1 MIQKAYKSGFP
12 LIVGL
17 LAFGL
22 FLILSWL
29 FADILWEWEQKMI
42 DYRLRLRG
50 PIPIHP
56 AIVHIDIDDESLQAL
71 GSWPWR
77 RSLHAQL
84 IRALKEAGV
93 KDLALDII
101 FRGEREEEDDT
112 SLSSALKEAGSV
124 YLPVGL
130 ELHPF
135 SGFSL
140 IGDEQKEKRT
150 DLLQHSP
157 FSQVEARGTPEPFYA
172 SRVLSSLPALVQAAR
187 GIGHITATPDPDGLF
202 RRVPLVVSYQGKLFP
217 SLVLAAVIGYL
228 EVQPH
233 NIEIE
238 FGRAI
243 RLKGAHLPDA
253 AAQRDIII
261 PINRR
266 GEMIINYA
274 GLWDETF
281 PHYSA
286 LEILRVKPE
295 EKPTLKRDL
304 NQKFCIISLTASG
317 ITDFGPTPLET
328 SFPLNGIHSNILN
341 TILTGQFLYELD
353 LWQQTFI
360 LFLLMVVVAGLGYL
374 LRPGIYPPLIFML
387 MVGYTFL
394 SYLLFKEK
402 GLLLNIINPWLSSSL
417 VVLFVVTARYRM
429 EEKEHGKLRSAF
441 KLYLSPEILKE
452 ILRSPEALS
461 LSGRRRE
468 LTILFS
474 DIVGFSALS
483 DKLEP
488 EEAQALLNEYFEE
501 MTGIVFRYKGTIDKF
516 IGDGLMVLWGDPLPC
531 EDHPLQAVKCAI
543 EMQKRLKELK
553 VSWQSEGRSNFNIRI
568 GINTGWMTV
577 GNMGSKQ
584 RMSYTVIGKQVNLAQ
599 RLQASAEPGAILI
612 SERTNALI
620 KGEIAA
626 QEIGKIAV
634 KGFER
639 PINAFRIIP

>member
-1 MIQKAYKSGFP
+1 MIQKAHKSRFP

-29 FADILWEWEQKMI
+29 FGDILWEWEQKTM
-42 DYRLRLRG
+42 DYRFRLRG

-77 RSLHAQL
+77 RSLYGEL
-84 IRALKEAGV
+84 ILALKEAGV
-93 KDLALDII
+93 KGQVLDII
-101 FRGEREEEDDT
+101 FRGEREKEDDA
-112 SLSSALKEAGSV
+112 SLVSALKEAGSV

-140 IGDEQKEKRT
+140 IGDEQKEERA

-157 FSQVEARGTPEPFYA
+157 FSSVEARGTPGPFYT

-217 SLVLAAVIGYL
+217 SLALAAIIGYL

-243 RLKGAHLPDA
+243 RLKGAHLPPDA

-266 GEMIINYA
+266 GEMVINYA

-286 LEILRVKPE
+286 LEIIKAKPE
-295 EKPTLKRDL
+295 ETPTLKRDL

-317 ITDFGPTPLET
+317 ITDLGPTPLET

-353 LWQQTFI
+353 PWQQTLI
-360 LFLLMVVVAGLGYL
+360 LLFLIIFVVGLGYL
-374 LRPGIYPPLIFML
+374 IRPGRYLPLVFML
-387 MVGYTFL
+387 MVGYTLL

-402 GLLLNIINPWLSSSL
+402 G
-417 VVLFVVTARYRM
+417 F
-429 EEKEHGKLRSAF
+429 
-441 KLYLSPEILKE
+441 
-452 ILRSPEALS
+452 
-461 LSGRRRE
+461 
-468 LTILFS
+468 
-474 DIVGFSALS
+474 
-483 DKLEP
+483 
-488 EEAQALLNEYFEE
+488 
-501 MTGIVFRYKGTIDKF
+501 
-516 IGDGLMVLWGDPLPC
+516 C
-531 EDHPLQAVKCAI
+531 
-543 EMQKRLKELK
+543 
-553 VSWQSEGRSNFNIRI
+553 
-568 GINTGWMTV
+568 
-577 GNMGSKQ
+577 
-584 RMSYTVIGKQVNLAQ
+584 
-599 RLQASAEPGAILI
+599 
-612 SERTNALI
+612 
-620 KGEIAA
+620 
-626 QEIGKIAV
+626 
-634 KGFER
+634 
-639 PINAFRIIP
+639 